1 MPEETPTNPA
11 PDAGEQIGPLHFVPN
26 PNYPYLFKVATPP
39 RFWME
44 ETTGALADAVDTYM
58 NGERVSAEQLDLIKL
73 YLRQYLERAV
83 LASDANRNR
92 LLSRVDKL
100 HTTSDL
106 EAFADEI
113 SEYGAEVF

>member
-1 MPEETPTNPA
+1 MPEETPNTAA
-11 PDAGEQIGPLHFVPN
+11 PNEGEQIGPLHFVPN

-44 ETTGALADAVDTYM
+44 ETTGVLADAVDTYM
-58 NGERVSAEQLDLIKL
+58 NGERLSAAQLDLIKL

-92 LLSRVDKL
+92 LLSRIDKL